1 MKNLYYK
8 LTFGVSTINLF
19 TEKVLQCHIS
29 DREREREREEE
40 REGEGERE
48 RERKR
53 EREKEGGRKQ
63 EQSLCNLGK
72 VTSLTIS
79 SSVLRKKVIGNAK
92 LSYQLKR

>member
-1 MKNLYYK
+1 VPYFRQRERERKRERER
-8 LTFGVSTINLF
+8 G
-19 TEKVLQCHIS
+19 
-29 DREREREREEE
+29 RERERE
-40 REGEGERE
+40 
-48 RERKR
+48 R